1 MIEHFKH
8 QIDSGWIPI
17 LEPLIESPRF
27 VEILEV
33 LSSSKG
39 FEPDI
44 SKLFRAF
51 KACPYSELKV
61 VILGQDPYPQPGVA
75 TGLAFGNE
83 NKGDISPSLKI
94 IMEELE
100 SIPDYNEWLFLDKL
114 SLEHWANQGILLL
127 NSALTVEQ
135 NKPGSHHEIWK
146 YFIENLLRNLNQ
158 INCGIIYV
166 LMGKVAH
173 SFEPFI
179 NTKSNHVIKVAH
191 PAADTYN
198 NRRIFRGSNIFN
210 NINSIVYNIYGQN
223 INFI

>member
-27 VEILEV
+27 VEILKV

-44 SKLFRAF
+44 SKLFKAF

-61 VILGQDPYPQPGVA
+61 VMLGQDPYPQPGVA

-83 NKGDISPSLKI
+83 GEGISPSLQI
-94 IMEELE
+94 IIDELQ
-100 SIPDYNEWLFLDKL
+100 SVKDFNEWLFFDKL

-127 NSALTVEQ
+127 NSALTVEH
-135 NKPGSHHEIWK
+135 NKPGSHQELWK
-146 YFIENLLRNLNQ
+146 YFIEDLLKSLNQ

-166 LMGKVAH
+166 LMGKVAQ
-173 SFEPFI
+173 SFEPLI

-198 NRRIFRGSNIFN
+198 NKRLFRGSNIFN
-210 NINSIVYNIYGQN
+210 NINSIIHDIHGQN

>member
-8 QIDSGWIPI
+8 QIDLGWIPI
-17 LEPLIESPRF
+17 LEPLIESPEF
-27 VEILEV
+27 VKVLEV

-51 KACPYSELKV
+51 KACPYNELR
-61 VILGQDPYPQPGVA
+61 VIMLGQDPYPQPGVA

-83 NKGDISPSLKI
+83 DEGISPSLQV
-94 IMEELE
+94 IMDELE
-100 SIPDYNEWLFLDKL
+100 SVKDYNEWLFFNKL

-127 NSALTVEQ
+127 NSALTVER
-135 NKPGSHHEIWK
+135 NKPGSHQEVWK
-146 YFIENLLRNLNQ
+146 YFIEGIIKKLNER
-158 INCGIIYV
+158 NCGLIYV
-166 LMGKVAH
+166 LMGKVAQ
-173 SFEPFI
+173 SFESLISP
-179 NTKSNHVIKVAH
+179 SNHIIKVAH

-198 NRRIFRGSNIFN
+198 NQKLFRGSNVFN
-210 NINSIVYNIYGQN
+210 NINKLIHDMNGEI